1 MLELFSH
8 KLNTF
13 DLNGDA
19 QCIPIPVEDELSSLS
34 AILLND
40 EYYDLITNS
49 CKTINNVPIITPECL
64 IALKVKAFLN
74 LTERKASGK
83 AIDSD
88 KIKKH
93 KYDVFRVAQIIA
105 EDSRFPLA
113 VQITE
118 DFKRFIGLIRD
129 EPPDLKSLGIR
140 GITVEEVLELISKV
154 YNVK

>member
-1 MLELFSH
+1 MIELFSH
-8 KLNTF
+8 KLDAF
-13 DLNGDA
+13 ELNGDT
-19 QCIPIPVEDELSSLS
+19 QCTPIPVEDELSSLS

-49 CKTINNVPIITPECL
+49 YKTINNVPIVTPECL

-74 LTERKASGK
+74 LTERKAAGE

-105 EDSRFPLA
+105 EDRRLPLA
-113 VQITE
+113 APIKE
-118 DFKRFIGLIRD
+118 DFKRFIG
-129 EPPDLKSLGIR
+129 PPIHQMPESTHVQD
-140 GITVEEVLELISKV
+140 SKLTSPRFHERS
-154 YNVK
+154 NCKRATE